1 MSVGF
6 ISRHVMPNEVLSRQ
20 ATSGLLPLLVAVGA
34 AMATAAG
41 PAPPADSVAA
51 YLANWDLDRS
61 RWTPLEA
68 AGPWDAARQAVVL
81 KLMARLA
88 RVPADR
94 LAAWQAT
101 AADVSQSLP
110 TTAADALVRI
120 EGRGVFVAPQRL
132 AAEEAALAGRAHL
145 DILRMATADGRSVDV
160 ILESAPLA
168 WPRWTAIDEPVAVV
182 GLPLTTG
189 PGPVPEAEGQTWP
202 SEPHALLLLGSRLSW
217 YPAATLLGSLGMD
230 YATLDT
236 VADGRPL
243 VAGDTEAFYGML
255 AAAGRGEP
263 GVIDAATTGITDII
277 PLIDPAAKWFATH
290 RGELVT
296 VKGIARRA
304 TRIAIDDPARRH
316 QVGAD
321 HYWELYVFVPT
332 PLIRVN
338 DTLQDDFPIVC
349 CVRSLPADMPT
360 GDRIS
365 EEVKVSGFALKR
377 YAYPLQRMR
386 VISPQGDE
394 ETGGGRRE
402 TPLLIGREIQWTPAP
417 SPRRVSDDVGWV
429 LAGIAA
435 VVGLLL
441 GAAAWAANRA
451 ARRQEQEARERLPDQ
466 IDLHD

>member
-1 MSVGF
+1 MSEGMVSHG
-6 ISRHVMPNEVLSRQ
+6 IVSMPRQ
-20 ATSGLLPLLVAVGA
+20 TVIGLFLLAVAGGA
-34 AMATAAG
+34 ALATAAE
-41 PAPPADSVAA
+41 PAPPTDSVAS
-51 YLANWDLDRS
+51 YLTEWDLDRS

-68 AGPWDAARQAVVL
+68 AGPWDASRQSLVL
-81 KLMARLA
+81 KLMARLG
-88 RVPADR
+88 RVPADT
-94 LAAWQAT
+94 LAAWQT
-101 AADVSQSLP
+101 AATDVSQALP
-110 TTAADALVRI
+110 TAAADALVRVA
-120 EGRGVFVAPQRL
+120 GRGVFIAPQRL

-145 DILRMATADGRSVDV
+145 DILRVSTADGRLVDV
-160 ILESAPLA
+160 ILESAPLN

-189 PGPVPEAEGQTWP
+189 PGPVPVAEGRSWP
-202 SEPHALLLLGSRLSW
+202 DAAHDLLMLGSRLSW
-217 YPAATLLGSLGMD
+217 YPATTLLGSLGMD
-230 YATLDT
+230 YATFET

-255 AAAGRGEP
+255 AAAGRAEP
-263 GVIDAATTGITDII
+263 GAIDTAATGITDII
-277 PLIDPAAKWFATH
+277 PLIDPAEKWFTTH
-290 RGELVT
+290 RGDLVT
-296 VKGIARRA
+296 IKGIARRA
-304 TRIAIDDPARRH
+304 TRIAIDDPARRQ

-338 DTLQDDFPIVC
+338 DNLQDDFPIVC

-386 VISPQGDE
+386 VVSPQGDE

-402 TPLLIGREIQWTPAP
+402 TPLLIGRDARWTPAP
-417 SPRRVSDDVGWV
+417 SPRRISDDIGWV

-441 GAAAWAANRA
+441 GAAAWAANRS

>member
-1 MSVGF
+1 MRARM
-6 ISRHVMPNEVLSRQ
+6 ISYRIASTPWQTVIGLVL
-20 ATSGLLPLLVAVGA
+20 LLVAAEA
-34 AMATAAG
+34 AMATAAD
-41 PAPPADSVAA
+41 PVPPADSLAG
-51 YLANWDLDRS
+51 YLTEWDLDRS

-68 AGPWDAARQAVVL
+68 AGPWDASRQSLVL
-81 KLMARLA
+81 KLMARLG
-88 RVPADR
+88 RVPADT
-94 LAAWQAT
+94 LAAWQTA
-101 AADVSQSLP
+101 AADVSKALP
-110 TTAADALVRI
+110 TAAADALVRI
-120 EGRGVFVAPQRL
+120 AGRGVFIAPQRL
-132 AAEEAALAGRAHL
+132 SAEEAAVAGRAHL
-145 DILRMATADGRSVDV
+145 DILRVSTADGRLVDV

-189 PGPVPEAEGQTWP
+189 PGPVPEAEGQAWP
-202 SEPHALLLLGSRLSW
+202 DAAHDLLMLGSRLSW
-217 YPAATLLGSLGMD
+217 YPATPLLGSLGMD
-230 YATLDT
+230 YATFDT

-255 AAAGRGEP
+255 SAAGRGEP
-263 GVIDAATTGITDII
+263 GVIDAAATGITDII
-277 PLIDPAAKWFATH
+277 PLIDPAEKWFATH
-290 RGELVT
+290 RGDLVT
-296 VKGIARRA
+296 IKGIARRA
-304 TRIAIDDPARRH
+304 TRIAIDDPARRQ

-386 VISPQGDE
+386 VIAPQGDE

-402 TPLLIGREIQWTPAP
+402 TPLLIGRDAQWTPAP
-417 SPRRVSDDVGWV
+417 SPRRISDDIGWV

-441 GAAAWAANRA
+441 GAAGWAASRS
-451 ARRQEQEARERLPDQ
+451 ARRQEQEARERLPDH
-466 IDLHD
+466 IDLPPSA

>member
-1 MSVGF
+1 MSVGM
-6 ISRHVMPNEVLSRQ
+6 ISRPIVPTTTTRSQTVI
-20 ATSGLLPLLVAVGA
+20 GLLVLVVAVGA
-34 AMATAAG
+34 AMATAAES
-41 PAPPADSVAA
+41 APPADSVAA
-51 YLANWDLDRS
+51 YLADWELDRS
-61 RWTPLEA
+61 RWVPLEA
-68 AGPWDAARQAVVL
+68 AGPWDAARQSLVL
-81 KLMARLA
+81 KLMARLG
-88 RVPADR
+88 RVPADT
-94 LAAWQAT
+94 LAAWQAA
-101 AADVSQSLP
+101 AADGSELLP
-110 TTAADALVRI
+110 TAAADAFVRI
-120 EGRGVFVAPQRL
+120 EGRGVFIAPQRL

-145 DILRMATADGRSVDV
+145 DMLRVATADGRLVDV
-160 ILESAPLA
+160 ILESAPSA

-217 YPAATLLGSLGMD
+217 YPATTLLGSLGMD
-230 YATLDT
+230 YATFDT

-255 AAAGRGEP
+255 AAAGRAEP
-263 GVIDAATTGITDII
+263 GAIAAATTGVTDII
-277 PLIDPAAKWFATH
+277 PLIDPSEKWFATH
-290 RGELVT
+290 RGDPVT
-296 VKGIARRA
+296 IEGIARRA
-304 TRIAIDDPARRH
+304 TRIAIDDPTRRQ

-365 EEVKVSGFALKR
+365 EQVKVSGFALKR

-386 VISPQGDE
+386 VVSPQGDE

-402 TPLLIGREIQWTPAP
+402 TPLLIGQAAQWTPAP
-417 SPRRVSDDVGWV
+417 SPRRISDDIGWV

-441 GAAAWAANRA
+441 GAAAWAASRS

>member
-1 MSVGF
+1 MSTGTMIRRIVPTTRTRTV
-6 ISRHVMPNEVLSRQ
+6 I
-20 ATSGLLPLLVAVGA
+20 GLLLLLVAAGSAVAIA
-34 AMATAAG
+34 AESETSVH
-41 PAPPADSVAA
+41 SVAA
-51 YLANWDLDRS
+51 YLTEWELDRS

-68 AGPWDAARQAVVL
+68 AGPWDAARQSLVL
-81 KLMARLA
+81 KLMARLS
-88 RVPADR
+88 RVPADT
-94 LAAWQAT
+94 LAAWQAAAT
-101 AADVSQSLP
+101 AVSQALP
-110 TTAADALVRI
+110 TAAADAFVRI
-120 EGRGVFVAPQRL
+120 EGRGVFIAPQRL
-132 AAEEAALAGRAHL
+132 APEDAAIAGRAHL
-145 DILRMATADGRSVDV
+145 DMVRVATADGRIVDV

-189 PGPVPEAEGQTWP
+189 PGPVPEADGQTWP

-217 YPAATLLGSLGMD
+217 YPATTLLGSLGMD
-230 YATLDT
+230 YATFDT

-255 AAAGRGEP
+255 AAAGRAEP
-263 GVIDAATTGITDII
+263 EVIAATTGTTDII
-277 PLIDPAAKWFATH
+277 PLIDPAEKWFATH
-290 RGELVT
+290 RGDPVT
-296 VKGIARRA
+296 IEGIARRA
-304 TRIAIDDPARRH
+304 TRIAIDDPARRQ

-365 EEVKVSGFALKR
+365 EQVKVSGFALKR

-386 VISPQGDE
+386 VVSPQGDE

-402 TPLLIGREIQWTPAP
+402 TPLLIGLGARWTPAP
-417 SPRRVSDDVGWV
+417 SPRQISNDIGWV

-441 GAAAWAANRA
+441 GAAAWAASRS